1 MVIICYT
8 LSILLC
14 FVLIINYNFF
24 RSDAIHP
31 VTVLSNQVDSK
42 VDSQIVKENRAS
54 SVISAAGTYML
65 FFSNILCPVFMVN
78 LNFS

>member
-1 MVIICYT
+1 M
-8 LSILLC
+8 
-14 FVLIINYNFF
+14 LIINYNFF

-31 VTVLSNQVDSK
+31 VTVLSNQVDSE
-42 VDSQIVKENRAS
+42 VDSQIVEENTGRAS
-54 SVISAAGTYML
+54 SVISAAGTYLL